1 MSKIMFKLMST
12 CHLGPR
18 PPVDTQFQ
26 TNRQDKHTYNPRPRI
41 RHFDNIL
48 GLCSALKKARQLWVQ
63 CKFYKLSRFIGPMYI
78 LLA

>member
-26 TNRQDKHTYNPRPRI
+26 TNRRDKHTYNPRPRI

-48 GLCSALKKARQLWVQ
+48 GLCSALKKAR
-63 CKFYKLSRFIGPMYI
+63 
-78 LLA
+78 

>member
-18 PPVDTQFQ
+18 PPVDTQFR
-26 TNRQDKHTYNPRPRI
+26 TNRRDKHTYNPRPRI

-48 GLCSALKKARQLWVQ
+48 GLCSALKKAR
-63 CKFYKLSRFIGPMYI
+63 
-78 LLA
+78 

>member
-26 TNRQDKHTYNPRPRI
+26 TNRRDKHTYNPRPRI

-48 GLCSALKKARQLWVQ
+48 GLCSVLKKRDNFGFNANSTN
-63 CKFYKLSRFIGPMYI
+63 Y
-78 LLA
+78 